1 MIHSAS
7 DASTLVSPTKSVLH
21 SSLLQPESMTALAT
35 MVGGNKT
42 AMKRNTRAFI
52 GEKTELPLLG
62 PQSEKMSKEDEK
74 TDVEPHREG
83 SIGTSTSQSSR
94 SSRQTSLECSP
105 TTAATSLD
113 ADLSELGREEQFSLP
128 DALRDIEPPHAV
140 QAYSHSAKD
149 LPRPN
154 PTLPL
159 IPSDGRPKNFGIVV
173 PGVYRSSFPQSEDY
187 PFIESLGLKT
197 MVTLVQKDFPEG
209 YDTFLSKNGIK
220 HHVFDMKGTKK
231 EAIPITT
238 MKAILRLVLNT
249 ANHPLM
255 IHCNHGKHR
264 TGCVVGIVRKT
275 LGWDVNNIL
284 DEYRSYAEPK
294 VRETD
299 VNYIQGFE
307 MAQISNLF
315 SKDNTMLGRFASPRF
330 AHSTA
335 VAIIFLLFWYHFSG
349 ISLPNSEAADRKLLT
364 Q

>member
-1 MIHSAS
+1 MPWDTLGSTAPQHRNKSDRTTSTNNRRAIRSSPFPSSNSSPDRKRPGQPRATVPIDSNRQPICYPPALFRRSNQLPLSLFEHILALAGSGRLMIHSAS

-197 MVTLVQKDFPEG
+197 MV
-209 YDTFLSKNGIK
+209 
-220 HHVFDMKGTKK
+220 
-231 EAIPITT
+231 
-238 MKAILRLVLNT
+238 
-249 ANHPLM
+249 
-255 IHCNHGKHR
+255 
-264 TGCVVGIVRKT
+264 
-275 LGWDVNNIL
+275 
-284 DEYRSYAEPK
+284 
-294 VRETD
+294 
-299 VNYIQGFE
+299 
-307 MAQISNLF
+307 
-315 SKDNTMLGRFASPRF
+315 
-330 AHSTA
+330 
-335 VAIIFLLFWYHFSG
+335 
-349 ISLPNSEAADRKLLT
+349 
-364 Q
+364 